1 MQTVTNIPQDY
12 TLTRYFAKFYSL
24 YSVKSLPTAVAC
36 NSRLRSVLNI
46 VNRKAGVPLL
56 QGASDSFVLPVPK
69 PAVRGA
75 HICRFQ

>member
-36 NSRLRSVLNI
+36 NSHRS
-46 VNRKAGVPLL
+46 RQRA
-56 QGASDSFVLPVPK
+56 
-69 PAVRGA
+69 
-75 HICRFQ
+75 